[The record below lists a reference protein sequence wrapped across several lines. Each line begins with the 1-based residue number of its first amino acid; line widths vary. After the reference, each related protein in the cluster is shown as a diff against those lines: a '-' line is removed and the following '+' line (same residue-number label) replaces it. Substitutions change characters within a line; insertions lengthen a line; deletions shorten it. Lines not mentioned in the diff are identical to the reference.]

1 MIKSMTGFG
10 VATIDK
16 PSENINL
23 EIKSLN
29 SRNLDIRFSG
39 LNISAEFEQKIKKI
53 ISDVI
58 ERGSVKV
65 SIELDKNNVEK
76 TLKFDENKLNSI
88 IELIDNIESNF
99 QRKLD
104 INSFISLNDIYS
116 SSNIQIVD
124 DKETADAFVKAL
136 DQLDKARIDEGK
148 QLYKD
153 FHKRLKKIKN
163 DINSIEGLAKKHTLK
178 RKSEIA
184 EKIKFLTEQ
193 DSLDENRLMQ
203 EVAYLIE
210 RSDITEET
218 VRVNIHI
225 DSFLKYLESNDPVG
239 KRLGFLAQE
248 INREINTI
256 GSKSPLPKITGKI
269 VEIKNELEKIKE
281 QLQNIL

>member
-10 VATIDK
+10 VATIEK
-16 PSENINL
+16 PLENINL

-65 SIELDKNNVEK
+65 SIELDKNNAGR

-88 IELIDNIESNF
+88 IGLINEIESKF
-99 QRKLD
+99 QQKID

-116 SSNIQIVD
+116 SSNTQISD
-124 DKETADAFVKAL
+124 DKETIDAFAKAL
-136 DQLDKARIDEGK
+136 AQLEKARIDEGK
-148 QLYKD
+148 EIYKD
-153 FHKRLKKIKN
+153 FQRRLKKIKI
-163 DINSIEGLAKKHTLK
+163 DIISIEKLAKDLKLK

-193 DSLDENRLMQ
+193 DSLDENRLMH

-218 VRVNIHI
+218 VRANVHI
-225 DSFLKYLESNDPVG
+225 GSFLKYLEYNDPVG

-248 INREINTI
+248 ISREINTI
-256 GSKSPLPKITGKI
+256 GSKSPLPKITSKI

-281 QLQNIL
+281 QLHNIL

>member
-1 MIKSMTGFG
+1 MTGFG

-65 SIELDKNNVEK
+65 SIELDKNNIEK
-76 TLKFDENKLNSI
+76 TLKFDEDKLNSI
-88 IELIDNIESNF
+88 IELISEIESRF
-99 QRKLD
+99 QQKLD

-116 SSNIQIVD
+116 SSNIQISN
-124 DKETADAFVKAL
+124 DKETFDAFAKAL
-136 DQLDKARIDEGK
+136 GQLDKTRIEEGK
-148 QLYKD
+148 QIYKD
-153 FHKRLKKIKN
+153 FQMRLKKIKN
-163 DINSIEGLAKKHTLK
+163 DINYIEKLAKKLTLK
-178 RKSEIA
+178 RKNEIA
-184 EKIKFLTEQ
+184 EKIKFFVDQ

-225 DSFLKYLESNDPVG
+225 GSFLKYLESKDPVG

-269 VEIKNELEKIKE
+269 VELKNELEKIKE

>member
-1 MIKSMTGFG
+1 MTGFG

-39 LNISAEFEQKIKKI
+39 LNISADFEQKIKKI

-65 SIELDKNNVEK
+65 SIELDKNNAEK

-88 IELIDNIESNF
+88 IELIDEIESNF
-99 QRKLD
+99 QQKLD

-124 DKETADAFVKAL
+124 DEETTDAFVKAL

-148 QLYKD
+148 QIYKD
-153 FHKRLKKIKN
+153 FQRRLKKIKN
-163 DINSIEGLAKKHTLK
+163 DINSIEKLAKKLSLK

-184 EKIKFLTEQ
+184 DKIKFLTGQ

-225 DSFLKYLESNDPVG
+225 DSFLEYLESNDPVG

>member
-1 MIKSMTGFG
+1 MTGFG

-65 SIELDKNNVEK
+65 SIELDKNNAEK

-88 IELIDNIESNF
+88 IELIDKIESNF
-99 QRKLD
+99 QQKLD

-124 DKETADAFVKAL
+124 DKKTTDAFVKAL

-148 QLYKD
+148 QIYKD
-153 FHKRLKKIKN
+153 FQRRLKKIKN
-163 DINSIEGLAKKHTLK
+163 DINSIEKLAKKLSLK

-184 EKIKFLTEQ
+184 DKIKFLTGQ

-225 DSFLKYLESNDPVG
+225 GSFLKYLESNDPVG

-256 GSKSPLPKITGKI
+256 GSKSPLPKITSKI

>member
-1 MIKSMTGFG
+1 MTGFG
-10 VATIDK
+10 VATIFK

-65 SIELDKNNVEK
+65 SIELDKNNAEK

-88 IELIDNIESNF
+88 IELIDKIESNF
-99 QRKLD
+99 QQKLD

-124 DKETADAFVKAL
+124 DKETTDAFVKAL

-148 QLYKD
+148 QIYKD
-153 FHKRLKKIKN
+153 FQRRLKKIKN
-163 DINSIEGLAKKHTLK
+163 DINSIENLAKKLTLK

-225 DSFLKYLESNDPVG
+225 GSFLKYLELDEPVG

-256 GSKSPLPKITGKI
+256 GSKSPLPKITSKI

>member
-10 VATIDK
+10 VATINK

-65 SIELDKNNVEK
+65 SIVLDENNVEK
-76 TLKFDENKLNSI
+76 SLKFDENKLNSI
-88 IELIDNIESNF
+88 IELINEIESKF
-99 QRKLD
+99 QQKLD
-104 INSFISLNDIYS
+104 INSFISLSDIYS
-116 SSNIQIVD
+116 SSNIQIID
-124 DKETADAFVKAL
+124 DKETIDAFVKAL

-148 QLYKD
+148 QIYKD
-153 FHKRLKKIKN
+153 FQRRLKKIKN
-163 DINSIEGLAKKHTLK
+163 DIKSIEKLAKKLSLK

-184 EKIKFLTEQ
+184 DKIKFLTGQ

-225 DSFLKYLESNDPVG
+225 GSFLKYLESNDPVG

-256 GSKSPLPKITGKI
+256 GSKSPLPKITSKI

>member
-39 LNISAEFEQKIKKI
+39 LNISADFEQKIKKI

-65 SIELDKNNVEK
+65 SIELDKNNAEK

-88 IELIDNIESNF
+88 IELINEIETNF
-99 QRKLD
+99 KQKLD
-104 INSFISLNDIYS
+104 INSFISLSDIYS
-116 SSNIQIVD
+116 TSKINIGD
-124 DKETADAFVKAL
+124 DKETIDALLNAL
-136 DQLDKARIDEGK
+136 GQLDKARIDEGK

-163 DINSIEGLAKKHTLK
+163 DINSIEELAKKHTIK

-256 GSKSPLPKITGKI
+256 GSKSPLPKITSKI
-269 VEIKNELEKIKE
+269 VEIKNEIEKIKE

>member
-39 LNISAEFEQKIKKI
+39 LNISADFEQKIKKI

-65 SIELDKNNVEK
+65 TIELDKNNAEK

-88 IELIDNIESNF
+88 IELIDEIESNF
-99 QRKLD
+99 QQKLD

-124 DKETADAFVKAL
+124 DEETTDAFVKAL
-136 DQLDKARIDEGK
+136 DQLDKARVDEGK
-148 QLYKD
+148 QIYKD
-153 FHKRLKKIKN
+153 FQRRLKKIKN
-163 DINSIEGLAKKHTLK
+163 DIKSIEKLAKKLSLK

-184 EKIKFLTEQ
+184 DKIKFLTGQ
-193 DSLDENRLMQ
+193 DSLDKNRLMQ

-225 DSFLKYLESNDPVG
+225 GSFLKYLESNDPVG

-248 INREINTI
+248 ISREINTI
-256 GSKSPLPKITGKI
+256 GSKSPLPKITSKI

>member
-65 SIELDKNNVEK
+65 SIELDKNNAEK

-88 IELIDNIESNF
+88 IELIDEIESNF
-99 QRKLD
+99 QQKLD

-116 SSNIQIVD
+116 SPNIQIVD
-124 DKETADAFVKAL
+124 DKETTDAFVKAL

-148 QLYKD
+148 QIYKD
-153 FHKRLKKIKN
+153 FQRRLKKIKN
-163 DINSIEGLAKKHTLK
+163 DINFIEKLAKKLSLK

-184 EKIKFLTEQ
+184 DKIKFLTGQ

-225 DSFLKYLESNDPVG
+225 DSFLKYLELNDPVG

-256 GSKSPLPKITGKI
+256 GSKSPLPKITSKI

>member
-1 MIKSMTGFG
+1 MTGFG
-10 VATIDK
+10 VATIEK

-29 SRNLDIRFSG
+29 SRNLEIRFSG

-65 SIELDKNNVEK
+65 SIELDKNNAEK

-88 IELIDNIESNF
+88 IELIDEIESNF
-99 QRKLD
+99 QQKLD

-124 DKETADAFVKAL
+124 DEETTDAFVKAL

-163 DINSIEGLAKKHTLK
+163 DINSIEELAKKLTLK

-210 RSDITEET
+210 RSDITEEI

>member
-1 MIKSMTGFG
+1 MTGFG

-65 SIELDKNNVEK
+65 SIELDKNNAEK

-88 IELIDNIESNF
+88 IELIDEIESNF
-99 QRKLD
+99 QQKLD

-124 DKETADAFVKAL
+124 DKETTDAFVKAL

-148 QLYKD
+148 QIYKD
-153 FHKRLKKIKN
+153 FQRRLKKIKN
-163 DINSIEGLAKKHTLK
+163 DINSIEKLAKKLSLK

-184 EKIKFLTEQ
+184 DKIKFLTGQ

-210 RSDITEET
+210 RADITEET

-225 DSFLKYLESNDPVG
+225 GSFLKYLESNNPVG

-248 INREINTI
+248 ISREINTI
-256 GSKSPLPKITGKI
+256 GSKSPLPKITSKI
-269 VEIKNELEKIKE
+269 VELKNELEKIKE

>member
-1 MIKSMTGFG
+1 MTGFG

-65 SIELDKNNVEK
+65 SIELDKNNAEK

-88 IELIDNIESNF
+88 IELIDEIESNF
-99 QRKLD
+99 QQKLD

-116 SSNIQIVD
+116 SSNIQIGD
-124 DKETADAFVKAL
+124 DKETTDAFVKAL

-148 QLYKD
+148 QIYKD
-153 FHKRLKKIKN
+153 FQRRLKKIKN
-163 DINSIEGLAKKHTLK
+163 DINSIEKLAKKLSLK

-184 EKIKFLTEQ
+184 DKIKFLTGQ

-210 RSDITEET
+210 RSDITEEA

-225 DSFLKYLESNDPVG
+225 GSFLKYLELNDPVG

-256 GSKSPLPKITGKI
+256 GSKSPLPKITSKI

>member
-1 MIKSMTGFG
+1 MTGFG

-65 SIELDKNNVEK
+65 SIELDKNNAEK

-88 IELIDNIESNF
+88 IELIDEIESNF
-99 QRKLD
+99 QQKLD

-124 DKETADAFVKAL
+124 DKETTDAFVKAL
-136 DQLDKARIDEGK
+136 DQLDKARMDEGK
-148 QLYKD
+148 QIYKD
-153 FHKRLKKIKN
+153 FQRRLKKIKN
-163 DINSIEGLAKKHTLK
+163 DINSIEKLAKKLSLK

-184 EKIKFLTEQ
+184 DKIKFLTGQ

-225 DSFLKYLESNDPVG
+225 GSFLKYLESNDPVG

-256 GSKSPLPKITGKI
+256 GSKSPLPKITSKI
-269 VEIKNELEKIKE
+269 IEIKNELEKIKE

>member
-1 MIKSMTGFG
+1 MTGFG
-10 VATIDK
+10 IATIDK
-16 PSENINL
+16 PSENIYL

-53 ISDVI
+53 ISDII

-65 SIELDKNNVEK
+65 SIELDKNSVEK

-88 IELIDNIESNF
+88 IELINEVESNF
-99 QRKLD
+99 QQKLD
-104 INSFISLNDIYS
+104 INSFISLSDIYS
-116 SSNIQIVD
+116 SSNIQISD
-124 DKETADAFVKAL
+124 DKDTIDAFVKAL
-136 DQLDKARIDEGK
+136 GQLDKARIDEGK
-148 QLYKD
+148 QIYKD
-153 FHKRLKKIKN
+153 FQKRLKKIKN
-163 DINSIEGLAKKHTLK
+163 DINSIEKLAKKLTLK

-225 DSFLKYLESNDPVG
+225 VSFLKYLESNDPVG

-248 INREINTI
+248 ISREINTI
-256 GSKSPLPKITGKI
+256 GSKSPLPKITSKI

>member
-1 MIKSMTGFG
+1 MTGFG
-10 VATIDK
+10 VATINK

-65 SIELDKNNVEK
+65 SIVLDENNVEK
-76 TLKFDENKLNSI
+76 SLKFDENKLNSI
-88 IELIDNIESNF
+88 IELINEIETNF
-99 QRKLD
+99 KQKLD
-104 INSFISLNDIYS
+104 INSFISLSDIYS
-116 SSNIQIVD
+116 TSKIKIGD
-124 DKETADAFVKAL
+124 DKETIDALLNAL
-136 DQLDKARIDEGK
+136 GQLDKARIDEGK

-163 DINSIEGLAKKHTLK
+163 DINSIEELAKKHTLK

>member
-10 VATIDK
+10 VATINK

-65 SIELDKNNVEK
+65 SIELDKNNAEK

-88 IELIDNIESNF
+88 IELIDEIESNF
-99 QRKLD
+99 QQKLD

-124 DKETADAFVKAL
+124 DKETTDAFVKAL

-148 QLYKD
+148 QIYKD
-153 FHKRLKKIKN
+153 FQRRLKKIKN
-163 DINSIEGLAKKHTLK
+163 DIKSVEKLAKKLSLK

-184 EKIKFLTEQ
+184 DKIKFLTGQ

-225 DSFLKYLESNDPVG
+225 GSFLKYLELNDPVG

-256 GSKSPLPKITGKI
+256 GSKSPLPKITSKI
-269 VEIKNELEKIKE
+269 VEIKNEIEKIKE

>member
-1 MIKSMTGFG
+1 MTGFG

-16 PSENINL
+16 QSENINL

-39 LNISAEFEQKIKKI
+39 FNISAEFEQKIKKI
-53 ISDVI
+53 ISNVI

-65 SIELDKNNVEK
+65 SIVLDENNVEK
-76 TLKFDENKLNSI
+76 SLKFDENKLNSI
-88 IELIDNIESNF
+88 IELINEIETNF
-99 QRKLD
+99 KQKLD
-104 INSFISLNDIYS
+104 INSFISLSDIYS
-116 SSNIQIVD
+116 TSKIKIGD
-124 DKETADAFVKAL
+124 DKETIDALLNAL
-136 DQLDKARIDEGK
+136 GQLDKARIDEGK

-163 DINSIEGLAKKHTLK
+163 DINSIEELAKKHTLK

-225 DSFLKYLESNDPVG
+225 GSFLKYLESNDPVG